1 MSKYLKA
8 FDTKEEYDQFLVE
21 HGHDTPHVAFIKS
34 TRKLDFHPRK
44 IFPMCLNTTE
54 IPYSGIFG
62 ERYKAGRDADCLSK
76 ALVDYFFEHCVPD
89 TTSAYNTVHL
99 ELTDEQELYIDGTK
113 VNNLYYSGEGIGGD
127 TSMVGT
133 IDWSPV
139 AKYPGTNILEGIYLD
154 GSISVEDDD

>member
-8 FDTKEEYDQFLVE
+8 FETKEEYDQFLVE

-54 IPYSGIFG
+54 IPYSGIG
-62 ERYKAGRDADCLSK
+62 GPRYKSGRDADCLSK

-89 TTSAYNTVHL
+89 PTSAYNTVRL

-113 VNNLYYSGEGIGGD
+113 VKSLYYSGEEAGD
-127 TSMVGT
+127 TSIVGT
-133 IDWSPV
+133 IDWSPI
-139 AKYPGTNILEGIYLD
+139 ANYPGINPFEGIYLD
-154 GSISVEDDD
+154 GYIRVEDDD